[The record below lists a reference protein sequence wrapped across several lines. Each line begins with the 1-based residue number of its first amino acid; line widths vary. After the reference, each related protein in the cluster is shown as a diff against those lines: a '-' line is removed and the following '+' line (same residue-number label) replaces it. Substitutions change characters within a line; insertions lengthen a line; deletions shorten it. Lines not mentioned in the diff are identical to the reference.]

1 MLYIASDAPPHSGQC
16 DRARVRM
23 PNLLFG
29 VLALCL
35 QGLLLSPLHG
45 RLSDGVVQSSYFLSC
60 AVDDRLFVPCAY
72 LVVHFWVLCEQLRLC
87 MRRPGRCI
95 AREDTG
101 CPFEVLVED
110 TAV

>member
-1 MLYIASDAPPHSGQC
+1 MG
-16 DRARVRM
+16 
-23 PNLLFG
+23 
-29 VLALCL
+29 

-45 RLSDGVVQSSYFLSC
+45 RLSEGVVQASYFLSR

-87 MRRPGRCI
+87 RRRPGRCI

-101 CPFEVLVED
+101 CPFRDSSGGRSCIASSTSASSTSVPEII
-110 TAV
+110 AGP